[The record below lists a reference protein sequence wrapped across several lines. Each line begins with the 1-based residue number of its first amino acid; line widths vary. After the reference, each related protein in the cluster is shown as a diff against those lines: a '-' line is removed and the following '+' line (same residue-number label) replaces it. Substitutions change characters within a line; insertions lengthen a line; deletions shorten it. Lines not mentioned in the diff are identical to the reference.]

1 MAIYLRE
8 LSPKKIGAWS
18 SLKFTVSTI
27 LGEMP
32 ERRVIRS
39 LNVLIYILEA
49 YRPGWVAGDRGR
61 RQIFAVAT
69 CLVNFFFC
77 CICTDPGGFCRSP
90 FRIRGRVPWAI
101 PENKARSRWDLYEEE
116 KRLTRP
122 VAGDFCMIYQV
133 KHTDHL
139 QGALAGEVAICVY
152 VQVKSTKKRNRHL

>member
-18 SLKFTVSTI
+18 SPKFTVSTI

-69 CLVNFFFC
+69 CLVNFFFVVFVR
-77 CICTDPGGFCRSP
+77 TLGVFVGVLFALEAES
-90 FRIRGRVPWAI
+90 PWAI